1 MKGKNHNKNNHPDFV
16 GIPQF
21 CFFNFYFC
29 ILKLTIGR
37 FEELSLVQS
46 FEGVNDDGDVRVG
59 RPAAHYDRYAGSL
72 ENLLFCCAGF

>member
-37 FEELSLVQS
+37 FELSLV
-46 FEGVNDDGDVRVG
+46 
-59 RPAAHYDRYAGSL
+59 
-72 ENLLFCCAGF
+72 